1 MWLLVQDIYD
11 LIQLSWMAQR
21 CELCF
26 TCLKVMYKIFRKYWC
41 LDIDFNLE
49 VCSVIVFLEDWTRA
63 DFVKAVQSK
72 LIPEVCF
79 NILSRT
85 KFRHLGWK
93 RYIHYSWYGC
103 TEEFK
108 MAHAG

>member
-1 MWLLVQDIYD
+1 
-11 LIQLSWMAQR
+11 
-21 CELCF
+21 
-26 TCLKVMYKIFRKYWC
+26 MYKIFRNWC
-41 LDIDFNLE
+41 LDIDINLE

-72 LIPEVCF
+72 LIPKVCF

-93 RYIHYSWYGC
+93 R
-103 TEEFK
+103 
-108 MAHAG
+108 